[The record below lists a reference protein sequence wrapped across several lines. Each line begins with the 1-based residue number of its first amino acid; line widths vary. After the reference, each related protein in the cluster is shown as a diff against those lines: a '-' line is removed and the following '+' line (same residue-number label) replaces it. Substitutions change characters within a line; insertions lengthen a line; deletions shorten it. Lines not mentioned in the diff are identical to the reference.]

1 MQKKKKKTNII
12 KGSSV
17 DRFLCEN
24 GFEKHF
30 LKIKILFYFKLIF
43 FYYSLIIIILMY

>member
-1 MQKKKKKTNII
+1 MQKKTNII

-17 DRFLCEN
+17 DRFPCEN

-30 LKIKILFYFKLIF
+30 LKN
-43 FYYSLIIIILMY
+43 